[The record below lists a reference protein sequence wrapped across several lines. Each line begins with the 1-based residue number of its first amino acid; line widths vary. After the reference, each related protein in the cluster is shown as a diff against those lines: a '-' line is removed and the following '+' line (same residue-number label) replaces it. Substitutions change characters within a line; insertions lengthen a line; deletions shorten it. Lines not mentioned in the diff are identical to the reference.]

1 MLTEYYCNTILVKVF
16 YFVSSEFYLLYII
29 IIFGACLQSLVGF
42 GLGLLSAPLVFLI
55 DPELVP
61 GPMILLALLN
71 TVILSF
77 KFKDKID
84 VSQTKLS
91 LIGGTFGVFF
101 AAILIG
107 LISIEQYQK
116 IFGFLVLLAVSLS
129 VLGIKPKI
137 NYVSSLVA
145 SFVSGV
151 MGTIT
156 SAGGA
161 PMGLLY
167 QSEEKSTVKANLS
180 IFFVYLNAIAI
191 IALLLA
197 GKASTQDFLHFLQ
210 LAPAILIGICLSN
223 FINNLIN
230 PKLMRILVLLVATIS
245 GMLLIT

>member
-1 MLTEYYCNTILVKVF
+1 MEPVYR
-16 YFVSSEFYLLYII
+16 
-29 IIFGACLQSLVGF
+29 ALVGF

-55 DPELVP
+55 DPELVL

-71 TVILSF
+71 TVILSL

-101 AAILIG
+101 AAIFIG

-129 VLGIKPKI
+129 VLGIKPKV

-197 GKASTQDFLHFLQ
+197 GKASTQDFIHFLQ